1 MRRFVLPIA
10 LTLLT
15 LGTLAAVGCDDD
27 TTPTPPP
34 PDMSAPK
41 PDCGLCG
48 VPHDLSGLGD

>member
-48 VPHDLSGLGD
+48 VLHDLSGLGD